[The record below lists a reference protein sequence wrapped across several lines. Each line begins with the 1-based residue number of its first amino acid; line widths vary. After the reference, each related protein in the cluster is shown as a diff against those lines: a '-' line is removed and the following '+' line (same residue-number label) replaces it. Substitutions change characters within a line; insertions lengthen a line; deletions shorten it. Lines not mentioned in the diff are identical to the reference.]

1 MNIIRA
7 GQKGLYV
14 SGYVWACIVLGLLGF
29 VYRVLRKIKLQRVN
43 KVIRSLSYGRLIELD
58 TGWLMILLYY
68 CGYQVEYSL
77 HSSIFFV
84 LDHEIYNNF

>member
-29 VYRVLRKIKLQRVN
+29 VYRVLRKIKL
-43 KVIRSLSYGRLIELD
+43 KSKGLIGLFEVWVMVD
-58 TGWLMILLYY
+58 
-68 CGYQVEYSL
+68 
-77 HSSIFFV
+77 
-84 LDHEIYNNF
+84 